1 MIKDAVIPM
10 AGKGTRLFNLTKI
23 TNKATLA
30 FGEKTIIEHIIDSF
44 DENITDL
51 YLIIN
56 VNDNLVPLLGY
67 QYQNKNI
74 HYIIQEK
81 NLGLADAILK
91 LKGII
96 NNKFLLVLCD
106 VIFDKITIK
115 KMIDYG
121 NDNES
126 IILLKNCTE
135 NVEEYGIAL
144 IDNDGYVNEI
154 IGLNRCN
161 HPSNN
166 IIIGGY
172 VLSSDIFNEIDKL
185 VIDSTGELNF
195 NEALNNLA
203 KNKKL
208 KYFFDNNKFYDL
220 GTMDRYIDSLK
231 KYLR

>member
-1 MIKDAVIPM
+1 MIKDVVIPM
-10 AGKGTRLFNLTKI
+10 AGKGTRMFNLTKI

-56 VNDNLVPLLGY
+56 ANDNLIPLLGY
-67 QYQNKNI
+67 RYHNINI
-74 HYIIQEK
+74 HYILQEK

-96 NNKFLLVLCD
+96 NKIFLLVLCD
-106 VIFDKITIK
+106 VIFDKTTIK

-121 NDNES
+121 NNNES
-126 IILLKNCTE
+126 VVLLKECNK
-135 NVEEYGIAL
+135 NIEEYGIAL
-144 IDNDGYVNEI
+144 IDNNGFVNEI

-172 VLSSDIFNEIDKL
+172 VLANNIFDEIGKL
-185 VIDSTGELNF
+185 TIDSTGELNF

-203 KNKKL
+203 KIKKL
-208 KYFFDNNKFYDL
+208 KYLFDNNEYYDV

-231 KYLR
+231 RYLR